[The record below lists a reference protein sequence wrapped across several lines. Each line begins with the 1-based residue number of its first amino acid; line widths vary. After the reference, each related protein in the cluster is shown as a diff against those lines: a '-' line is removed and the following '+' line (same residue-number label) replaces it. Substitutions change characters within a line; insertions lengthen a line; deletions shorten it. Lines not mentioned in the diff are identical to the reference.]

1 MVATPQS
8 LLADAD
14 PHGALQLLQAQ
25 VRDNAADAKLRVFL
39 FQLLC
44 VVGAWPRALTQLK
57 VCGELDAGTLAMV
70 STYRTAIECE
80 LLRESVFGG
89 KTTPM
94 VLGQPQPWVALL
106 IEALKADAQGSH
118 AAAQRLRDDAFDQ
131 APTAAGT
138 IDGEPFAW
146 LADADPRL
154 GPVLEVVVNGR
165 YAWVPFASLASVHL
179 EPPTD
184 LRDLV
189 WTATHLRFPKGGEA
203 VALIPSRY
211 VGTAHQA
218 DGALQLARGTV
229 WQATPSGSHVG
240 IGQRVLATDS
250 SEHGML
256 NVKHIAFDADTA

>member
-1 MVATPQS
+1 MTSTPQS
-8 LLADAD
+8 LLTSGD
-14 PHGALQLLQAQ
+14 PNGALQLLQAQ
-25 VRDNAADAKLRVFL
+25 VRANAADAKLRIFL

-70 STYRTAIECE
+70 ATYRTAIECE
-80 LLRESVFGG
+80 LLRESVFEG

-106 IEALKADAQGSH
+106 IEALKADAQGLH
-118 AAAQRLRDDAFDQ
+118 AAAQSMRDDAFDQ

-138 IDGEPFAW
+138 LNGEPFEW

-154 GPVLEVVVNGR
+154 GPVLEVIVNGR
-165 YAWVPFASLASVHL
+165 YAWVPFASLASVHVD
-179 EPPTD
+179 PPTD

-189 WTATHLRFPKGGEA
+189 WTAAHLTFPQGGEA
-203 VALIPSRY
+203 AALIPSRY
-211 VGTAHQA
+211 IGTAQQ
-218 DGALQLARGTV
+218 GEGPLQMARQTV
-229 WQATPSGSHVG
+229 WRTAPGGSHTG

-250 SEHGML
+250 TEHGL
-256 NVKHIAFDADTA
+256 LDVKHIAFHVTAT